1 MCYAGIVYE
10 TITES
15 PLESESTFPELPTVM
30 ADLQHAGHHFQTVSC
45 ELWKVSGPKVR
56 IKKDCSVC
64 FSVDTVVTGQDI
76 VVGFDKS
83 GIDIDSIT
91 SIQRKASNNTWIVT
105 FDSPVSMTAA
115 LNEQSVTI
123 SGCVVFLGDC
133 ENKVTIVKLYELPT
147 ELPDSVIIGRL
158 SHYGRVF
165 SFRRDRIAEGIYNG
179 VRTAQMVLDRP
190 IPGQTF
196 IAGEFAR
203 ICTLASPKPAENV
216 VQKGTLQPRV
226 NPSAASTVNSLAIA
240 RTTLL
245 CRPCVA
251 CAWPILTPPRSVLI
265 FITTLMFFP
274 LRFLPPVIFKL
285 LREESKPRKSNNNKP
300 RRNALN
306 ARRTRNA
313 SGRRK
318 NARER
323 RKSARRGNVRNARNK
338 NERRENAKRKRKRT
352 AERENVEITSV
363 KRNKIEGSVTGRTDT
378 IVEGRIRLTVGMNA
392 GKKARKIVA
401 AIATTIA
408 QVTTVL
414 PTVIA
419 MPVAAN
425 LKMMVI
431 VAGLKLHIARKAGI
445 INLFLFNLPSSNLK
459 SLPSMFV
466 G

>member
-1 MCYAGIVYE
+1 
-10 TITES
+10 
-15 PLESESTFPELPTVM
+15 M

-64 FSVDTVVTGQDI
+64 FSVDTVVTSQDI

-105 FDSPVSMTAA
+105 FDSPVSKTAA

-147 ELPDSVIIGRL
+147 ELPDLVIIGRL
-158 SHYGRVF
+158 LHYGRVF

-179 VRTAQMVLDRP
+179 VRTARMVLDRP

-203 ICTLASPKPAENV
+203 IRTLASPKPAENA

-265 FITTLMFFP
+265 FITALMFFP

-285 LREESKPRKSNNNKP
+285 LREESKPR
-300 RRNALN
+300 RNAL
-306 ARRTRNA
+306 NA

-363 KRNKIEGSVTGRTDT
+363 RRNKIEGS
-378 IVEGRIRLTVGMNA
+378 
-392 GKKARKIVA
+392 
-401 AIATTIA
+401 
-408 QVTTVL
+408 
-414 PTVIA
+414 
-419 MPVAAN
+419 AN
-425 LKMMVI
+425 VFGPL
-431 VAGLKLHIARKAGI
+431 G
-445 INLFLFNLPSSNLK
+445 
-459 SLPSMFV
+459 
-466 G
+466 

>member
-1 MCYAGIVYE
+1 M
-10 TITES
+10 
-15 PLESESTFPELPTVM
+15 
-30 ADLQHAGHHFQTVSC
+30 
-45 ELWKVSGPKVR
+45 
-56 IKKDCSVC
+56 
-64 FSVDTVVTGQDI
+64 
-76 VVGFDKS
+76 
-83 GIDIDSIT
+83 
-91 SIQRKASNNTWIVT
+91 
-105 FDSPVSMTAA
+105 
-115 LNEQSVTI
+115 
-123 SGCVVFLGDC
+123 
-133 ENKVTIVKLYELPT
+133 
-147 ELPDSVIIGRL
+147 
-158 SHYGRVF
+158 
-165 SFRRDRIAEGIYNG
+165 
-179 VRTAQMVLDRP
+179 
-190 IPGQTF
+190 
-196 IAGEFAR
+196 
-203 ICTLASPKPAENV
+203 
-216 VQKGTLQPRV
+216 QPRV

-265 FITTLMFFP
+265 FITALMFFP

-318 NARER
+318 
-323 RKSARRGNVRNARNK
+323 SARRGNVRNARNK

-363 KRNKIEGSVTGRTDT
+363 RRNKIEGSVTGRTDT

-408 QVTTVL
+408 QVATVL

>member
-1 MCYAGIVYE
+1 M
-10 TITES
+10 TLQFPR
-15 PLESESTFPELPTVM
+15 PLHSTSRVLP
-30 ADLQHAGHHFQTVSC
+30 
-45 ELWKVSGPKVR
+45 
-56 IKKDCSVC
+56 
-64 FSVDTVVTGQDI
+64 
-76 VVGFDKS
+76 
-83 GIDIDSIT
+83 
-91 SIQRKASNNTWIVT
+91 
-105 FDSPVSMTAA
+105 
-115 LNEQSVTI
+115 
-123 SGCVVFLGDC
+123 FLGDC

-179 VRTAQMVLDRP
+179 VRTARRVLDRP

-203 ICTLASPKPAENV
+203 ICTLASPKPAENA
-216 VQKGTLQPRV
+216 VQKGILQPRV

-265 FITTLMFFP
+265 FITALMFFP

-285 LREESKPRKSNNNKP
+285 LREESKPR
-300 RRNALN
+300 RNAL
-306 ARRTRNA
+306 NA

-363 KRNKIEGSVTGRTDT
+363 RRNKIEGSVTGRTDT
-378 IVEGRIRLTVGMNA
+378 TVEGRIRLTVGMNA

-408 QVTTVL
+408 QVATVL

-425 LKMMVI
+425 LKMIVI

-445 INLFLFNLPSSNLK
+445 INLFLFNLPSSNLN

>member
-1 MCYAGIVYE
+1 
-10 TITES
+10 
-15 PLESESTFPELPTVM
+15 M

-64 FSVDTVVTGQDI
+64 FSVDTVVTSQDI

-105 FDSPVSMTAA
+105 FDSPVSKTAA

-147 ELPDSVIIGRL
+147 ELPDSVIIGRF

-179 VRTAQMVLDRP
+179 VRTTRMVLDRP

-203 ICTLASPKPAENV
+203 ICTLASPKPAENA

-265 FITTLMFFP
+265 FITALMFFL

-285 LREESKPRKSNNNKP
+285 LRDESKP
-300 RRNALN
+300 RRNAL
-306 ARRTRNA
+306 NA

-323 RKSARRGNVRNARNK
+323 RKSTRRGNVRNARNK

-363 KRNKIEGSVTGRTDT
+363 RRNKIEGSVTGRTDT

-408 QVTTVL
+408 QVATVL

-445 INLFLFNLPSSNLK
+445 INLFLFNLPSSNLN